1 MERLINPEPLDA
13 VTTFRGL
20 FAAFHEQLVVRV
32 ESVANGEAYM
42 QAHPGTI
49 IPMPSG
55 AGVFQALGLWEDYS
69 TPNRDMRLLIALD
82 TLLEF
87 PDKVARAPERF
98 KGSGTQSPA
107 ELKAELLKL
116 ESAWAEEL
124 SIAYARSD
132 GKPQTLTL
140 AEIFRRA
147 EAFETAYNP
156 NDGIEIRW
164 GAPEGSEELA
174 ACRRRA
180 PAAQV
185 EKMKSLRHWFRE
197 RRHPPT

>member
-1 MERLINPEPLDA
+1 M
-13 VTTFRGL
+13 
-20 FAAFHEQLVVRV
+20 
-32 ESVANGEAYM
+32 
-42 QAHPGTI
+42 
-49 IPMPSG
+49 
-55 AGVFQALGLWEDYS
+55 
-69 TPNRDMRLLIALD
+69 
-82 TLLEF
+82 
-87 PDKVARAPERF
+87 
-98 KGSGTQSPA
+98 
-107 ELKAELLKL
+107 
-116 ESAWAEEL
+116 
-124 SIAYARSD
+124 
-132 GKPQTLTL
+132 TL

-197 RRHPPT
+197 RRHLPT